1 MIIAFGRRSW
11 PLRLCCATHFAQLVA
26 AMHPV
31 ACLLMATWGERVST
45 GSRRTAALTIA
56 ARTSA

>member
-11 PLRLCCATHFAQLVA
+11 PLRLCCAPHFAQLVA

-31 ACLLMATWGERVST
+31 DYLLMATLGERVPT
-45 GSRRTAALTIA
+45 GVA
-56 ARTSA
+56 

>member
-11 PLRLCCATHFAQLVA
+11 PLRLCCAPHFAQLVA

-31 ACLLMATWGERVST
+31 DYLLMVTSGERVPT
-45 GSRRTAALTIA
+45 GLA
-56 ARTSA
+56 